1 MSSKFLFLKI
11 NANIT
16 SLFSV
21 GHNLKLCNIWHLVN
35 QDEKKKQIRLSNDH
49 FDKDV
54 CRFEGL
60 PQHGHDNNVTGRQH
74 CRENN

>member
-16 SLFSV
+16 SLFSL

-35 QDEKKKQIRLSNDH
+35 QEEKKNSYGCQMITSTKMFVDLKVFHSMDMIIM
-49 FDKDV
+49 
-54 CRFEGL
+54 
-60 PQHGHDNNVTGRQH
+60 
-74 CRENN
+74 

>member
-16 SLFSV
+16 SLFSL

-35 QDEKKKQIRLSNDH
+35 QE
-49 FDKDV
+49 
-54 CRFEGL
+54 
-60 PQHGHDNNVTGRQH
+60 
-74 CRENN
+74 ENKNSYGCQMITSTKMFVDLKVFHSMDMIIM